1 MRAMCFTQYGN
12 ADVLHPIDMPVPAP
26 GPRDLLIEVAAT
38 AINPVDYKIRGSGR
52 GMQRTFPVV
61 LGYDVCG
68 RVAATGDGV
77 ERFRVGDVIYAS
89 PSIGRNGANAAYV
102 LVDERTAAIKPESLS
117 AEQAAALPLVT
128 LTAWESLHVR
138 AAMHPGEAVFI
149 QGGGGGVGHV
159 AIQLAHHHGCRV
171 ITTAGRP
178 ESMELCEK
186 CGADVVLNYHE
197 CDVVDELKKLT
208 DGAGVPVALD
218 CVGGEGLEQCMDA
231 IAFNGR
237 VVGIVHTK
245 TDTIFDKLFKK
256 SATLHT
262 EFMGVGPITGIG
274 IERHGQILQT
284 AAELADAGK
293 LTPHIAKVIG
303 LDDIPAAHR
312 EIEQRHVVGKIVVAM
327 KKN

>member
-1 MRAMCFTQYGN
+1 MRAMGFTQYGN
-12 ADVLHPIDMPVPAP
+12 ADVLHPIDLPVPAP
-26 GPRDLLIEVAAT
+26 GPRDLLIEVVAT

-68 RVAATGDGV
+68 RVAAVGGGV
-77 ERFRVGDVIYAS
+77 ERFKVGDVIYAS
-89 PSIGRNGANAAYV
+89 PSIGRNGANAEYV

-117 AEQAAALPLVT
+117 EKQAAALPLVT

-138 AAMHPGEAVFI
+138 AAMQPGETVFI

-171 ITTAGRP
+171 ITTAGQP
-178 ESMELCEK
+178 ESIALCEK
-186 CGADVVLNYHE
+186 CGADVVLNYRE

-208 DGAGVPVALD
+208 NDAGVPVAFD
-218 CVGGEGLEQCMDA
+218 CVGGAGLEQCMDA

-274 IERHGQILQT
+274 IERHGQILRI

-293 LTPHIAKVIG
+293 LMSHIAKVIG

-327 KKN
+327 KKD